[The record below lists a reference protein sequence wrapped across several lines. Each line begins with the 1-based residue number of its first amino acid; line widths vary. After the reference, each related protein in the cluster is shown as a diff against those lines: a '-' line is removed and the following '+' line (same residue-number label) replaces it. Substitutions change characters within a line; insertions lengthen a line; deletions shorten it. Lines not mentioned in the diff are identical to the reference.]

1 MHSHDAPEN
10 PADYWEERYAAAP
23 VWSGRVN
30 ATLADVL
37 ADLAPGTALD
47 LGCGEGADA
56 LWLAEHGWRVTA
68 VDIAPSAITRATA
81 AARAAGVGEDRVR
94 YRVVDLAAPGDLEEA
109 AGGTVDLVT
118 ASFLH
123 SPVELDRI
131 AALRRAAALVAPG
144 GRLFILTHAAP
155 PPWASGL
162 EHAGHRFLTPQE
174 DLAAL
179 DLDATAW
186 TVEVAE
192 LRARAATAPDGT
204 PAELLDGVVL
214 LLRHRV

>member
-1 MHSHDAPEN
+1 MHTHDAAEN
-10 PADYWEERYAAAP
+10 PAAYWEDRYAAAP

-30 ATLADVL
+30 PTLAEVL
-37 ADLAPGTALD
+37 ADLPLGSALD

-56 LWLAEHGWRVTA
+56 LWLAQRGWRVTA
-68 VDIAPSAITRATA
+68 VDIAPSAIARASA
-81 AARAAGVGEDRVR
+81 AARAAGLGEERVR
-94 YRVVDLAAPGDLEEA
+94 YRVVDLAAPGDLESA
-109 AGGTVDLVT
+109 AGGAVDLVT

-131 AALRRAAALVAPG
+131 AALRRAATLVAPG
-144 GRLFILTHAAP
+144 GHLFILTHAAP
-155 PPWASGL
+155 PSWASGL

-179 DLDATAW
+179 DLDATVW
-186 TVEVAE
+186 TVELAE

-214 LLRHRV
+214 LRRGSR